1 LLYFGREVPRW
12 KGRGSLRVALFVP
25 CYVDLI
31 RPEVGVSVVR
41 VLRKLGVDVVYPE
54 GQTCC
59 GQPAFNSGF
68 FDEAR
73 AVGRHFLDVFERERF
88 DYVVCPSGSC
98 TTMVSHYYPFIFK
111 DLPEE
116 RARSEALA
124 GRVREFSDFLVNA
137 MGVEDLG
144 ARLEGKAV
152 FHCGCHQR
160 RELGVLDEPYGL
172 LRNVEGLDLLDW
184 QNEELCCGFGGTFSV
199 KMPDVS
205 TAMADEKIKALD
217 ESGADILISG
227 DSSCLMHLEG
237 RLRRTGHDTRVL
249 HLAQVLDDGKAG

>member
-1 LLYFGREVPRW
+1 M
-12 KGRGSLRVALFVP
+12 RVALFVP

-41 VLRKLGVDVVYPE
+41 VLRGLGVDVAYPE

-73 AVGRHFLDVFERERF
+73 TMGRRFLDVFERERS
-88 DYVVCPSGSC
+88 DYIVCPSGSC
-98 TTMVSHYYPFIFK
+98 ATMVSHYYPFIFK

-116 RARSEALA
+116 RERSEVLA
-124 GRVREFSDFLVNA
+124 GRVREFSDFLANV
-137 MGVEDLG
+137 MGVENLG
-144 ARLEGKAV
+144 ARLEGNAV

-160 RELGVLDEPYGL
+160 RELGVLEEPRGL
-172 LRNVEGLDLLDW
+172 LSNVEDLELVDW
-184 QNEELCCGFGGTFSV
+184 ENEELCCGFGGTFAV

-205 TAMADEKIKALD
+205 TAMADEKIKALQK
-217 ESGADILISG
+217 SGADTLISG

-237 RLRRTGHDTRVL
+237 RLRRIGYDTRVL
-249 HLAQVLDDGKAG
+249 HLAQVLDAENGKAG